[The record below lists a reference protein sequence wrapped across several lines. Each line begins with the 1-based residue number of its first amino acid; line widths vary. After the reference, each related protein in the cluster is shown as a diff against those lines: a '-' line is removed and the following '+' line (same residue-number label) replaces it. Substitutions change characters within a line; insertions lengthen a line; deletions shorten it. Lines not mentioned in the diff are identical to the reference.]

1 MQKKQRGLW
10 DAPEQAE
17 TPKIIVG
24 GDSIN
29 VHKTTDQPGEV
40 AKHSAGYNDPMC
52 QPDPTPPKK
61 PSTRTSLP
69 PASWKLGQHTML
81 VGAPGNGG
89 KSTLNQKV
97 IPVDEY
103 REMVNKP
110 KAQRKPKE
118 KISDYDKWKTLPMV
132 TEWRGDMCVIYG
144 HIPSK
149 SNSYKIITI
158 PGKKQDCP
166 DCTGVAMVDLKCP
179 LCGGSGKIPG
189 HPHSSLG
196 KTQVLRDYEKQ
207 FFIQCGYRDKY
218 IDGHFEL
225 SANIYFPTM
234 RSDLDGCLKILLD
247 GLQTCRAIR
256 NDNRLMKIK
265 DLEKFIDK
273 ENPRIEFKIMPRI

>member
-1 MQKKQRGLW
+1 MWCFWIHPQNNCNSSLIMKTEKKQRGLW
-10 DAPEQAE
+10 DALDQAE
-17 TPKIIVG
+17 TPLEKIIPSPAPYV
-24 GDSIN
+24 
-29 VHKTTDQPGEV
+29 
-40 AKHSAGYNDPMC
+40 DPMC
-52 QPDPTPPKK
+52 QPDPG
-61 PSTRTSLP
+61 PSITIRGRQT
-69 PASWKLGQHTML
+69 
-81 VGAPGNGG
+81 V
-89 KSTLNQKV
+89 KV
-97 IPVDEY
+97 MPVSEY
-103 REMVNKP
+103 REMVSKP

-118 KISDYDKWKTLPMV
+118 KQSDYDKWKHLPMV

-166 DCTGVAMVDLKCP
+166 DCGDGENPTVQCVT
-179 LCGGSGKIPG
+179 CGGSGKIPG

-273 ENPRIEFKIMPRI
+273 ENPRIEFKITPR